1 MNVDVAERN
10 PAEAVLRKR
19 SRIQAA
25 LTFIRKST
33 VLCVGLSILLLWIVV
48 AALAPWIAPYP
59 PNAQHMDA
67 VSSLGPSA
75 THWLGA
81 DALHRDILSRII
93 WGARPV
99 LLIAPFSLACA
110 YLVGISVGL
119 IAGYRGGFVDEI
131 LSRLIDVLLSFP
143 KIILYVILIA
153 SMGASAANIVLAI
166 ALSSSPGIARLVR
179 GLTLDI
185 KTRDFV
191 AAARTRGE
199 SVFYILLVEIL
210 PIARGPLI
218 VDFCIRMGYTI
229 IAIGV
234 LGFLGLG
241 LPPPDP
247 DWGGMVRDATPML
260 TVYPHGALF
269 PSVAIIT
276 LVMAFNLIAD
286 GLQELDHD
294 R

>member
-1 MNVDVAERN
+1 MTVEMDSPEPGNASRERWG
-10 PAEAVLRKR
+10 RFR
-19 SRIQAA
+19 AA
-25 LTFIRKST
+25 LSFARKST
-33 VLCVGLSILLLWIVV
+33 VLCVGLSILLLCILV
-48 AALAPWIAPYP
+48 AVFAPWIAPYP

-67 VSSLGPSA
+67 VSSLGPSLS
-75 THWLGA
+75 HWLGA

-110 YLVGISVGL
+110 YIVGISAGL
-119 IAGYRGGFVDEI
+119 IAGYRGGLVDEV
-131 LSRLIDVLLSFP
+131 LSRMIDVLLSFP
-143 KIILYVILIA
+143 KIILYVVLIA

-185 KTRDFV
+185 RTRDFV

-269 PSVAIIT
+269 PSLAIVT

-286 GLQELDHD
+286 GLQELDHE

>member
-1 MNVDVAERN
+1 MTLAPSRPSDGSGRN
-10 PAEAVLRKR
+10 PRGFRPVLDLVRR
-19 SRIQAA
+19 
-25 LTFIRKST
+25 ST
-33 VLCVGLSILLLWIVV
+33 VLCVGLSILLMWIVV

-67 VSSLGPSA
+67 VSSLAPSS

-99 LLIAPFSLACA
+99 LLLAPFSLACA
-110 YLVGISVGL
+110 YLVGISAGL
-119 IAGYRGGFVDEI
+119 VAGYRGGIVDEI
-131 LSRLIDVLLSFP
+131 LSRVIDVLLSFP
-143 KIILYVILIA
+143 KIILYVVLIA

-166 ALSSSPGIARLVR
+166 ALSSSPGIARLMR

-210 PIARGPLI
+210 PIARGPLV

-269 PSVAIIT
+269 PSLAIIT

-286 GLQELDHD
+286 GLQEVD
-294 R
+294 RDR